1 MADEDRERSPLHELG
16 ERPNLW
22 DNLVET
28 RDKFRPRRGVKYG
41 AGGSGLGPLVCL
53 VYLYTDNDSLA
64 AKRYRD
70 SLMSWQV
77 PDTEKLSLTP
87 LLHLC
92 SPGGILQTYC
102 QYLILRLAPTPA
114 QSRIKQ
120 TKIFSD
126 LKNGWCNHERLY
138 SRILQ

>member
-16 ERPNLW
+16 ERPSLW

-102 QYLILRLAPTPA
+102 Q
-114 QSRIKQ
+114 
-120 TKIFSD
+120 FSD
-126 LKNGWCNHERLY
+126 WLPLPPRAG
-138 SRILQ
+138 

>member
-16 ERPNLW
+16 ERPSLW

-77 PDTEKLSLTP
+77 PDTEKLSLT
-87 LLHLC
+87 
-92 SPGGILQTYC
+92 
-102 QYLILRLAPTPA
+102 
-114 QSRIKQ
+114 
-120 TKIFSD
+120 
-126 LKNGWCNHERLY
+126 
-138 SRILQ
+138 

>member
-1 MADEDRERSPLHELG
+1 M
-16 ERPNLW
+16 
-22 DNLVET
+22 
-28 RDKFRPRRGVKYG
+28 KYG

-87 LLHLC
+87 LLLLC

-114 QSRIKQ
+114 QSRVS
-120 TKIFSD
+120 TPED
-126 LKNGWCNHERLY
+126 LEAARSVVSLYRIQSRLGAIY
-138 SRILQ
+138 FDNCKLLNESLD